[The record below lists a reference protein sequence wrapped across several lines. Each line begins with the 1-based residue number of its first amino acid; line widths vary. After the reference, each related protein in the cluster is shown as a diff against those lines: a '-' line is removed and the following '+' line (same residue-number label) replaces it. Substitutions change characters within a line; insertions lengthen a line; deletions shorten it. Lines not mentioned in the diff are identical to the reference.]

1 MEKPLQPI
9 SLKKAGTGGGSTIK
23 MAVNVRCLKRPIKKL
38 SKLTDAIKK
47 PEKIAE
53 IEKPKKP
60 EEPLKTPEPIENPK
74 VLKKESSVTP
84 ALGEMIGNTIDP
96 IAKVIGQDVDETI
109 DNQIRRRNTV
119 TSGPG
124 KVKLSAQYN
133 PVSLESLLMRYYLR
147 RDDILTAR
155 RTLVAV
161 IIISLDKSEIN
172 YDF

>member
-23 MAVNVRCLKRPIKKL
+23 MAVNVRCLKRPIKKAGT

-53 IEKPKKP
+53 IEKSEK
-60 EEPLKTPEPIENPK
+60 PLKTPEPIENPK

-84 ALGEMIGNTIDP
+84 ALGEMIGNTIEP
-96 IAKVIGQDVDETI
+96 IAKTIGQDVDETI
-109 DNQIRRRNTV
+109 ENQIRRRNTI

-133 PVSLESLLMRYYLR
+133 PVSF
-147 RDDILTAR
+147 
-155 RTLVAV
+155 
-161 IIISLDKSEIN
+161 KS
-172 YDF
+172 